1 MLIIKDLNKEKK
13 NLEKIKKI
21 LLFFLKKGI
30 YKISNKKIPFLIL
43 IPTLTIV
50 LYEKRPD
57 ELLSKISRLNQM
69 SWYKAPYRYI
79 ASYGTQIKKLKIDI
93 PQKEIMQIS
102 QDRENAIKSGF
113 ILPSMKNFRNIK
125 ITFQDKTLK
134 AKIRLKGDMLDHVKT
149 NKWSYRVEL
158 KNNKTLF
165 GLKKFSLQSPRRR
178 AFLNEWLFHELL
190 KYEGLPFL
198 RYKLVE
204 LYINGKYK
212 GIYSLEEH
220 FDKLTIENS
229 KYREGPIIGL
239 EESNWWKNQIK
250 GLTNT
255 EEINNFENDIQKRRI
270 KLFDRKNILK
280 NNNQKFLYL
289 NAENKL
295 RRFIKNNHEFS
306 DTFEA
311 EKFGKY
317 LAIIDLLGAGHN
329 LHWNQLRLYYNPI
342 TGKFIPIGFDSNP
355 GISIKRMSY
364 DTSIFGRSLLEE
376 KQVINN
382 YNKNLEK
389 IISNEYWEEF
399 IKKSRNK
406 KINLLKKMHRSYP
419 WYDLKDYPSFIK
431 ENKNVI
437 KNYLYP
443 TEHLITRLIFKNN
456 SSVNLEIK
464 NNADSPIEINK
475 ILIDNKFLN
484 TNVFK
489 LDGRLSEK
497 KVINIADKELINLII
512 NNARESTI
520 DISVFNK
527 SIGTNDYKR
536 DISKAFL
543 INEYEKNDLNNQSSF
558 NKKLLNIKNFTF
570 LKIDNKSK
578 QIFIP
583 NGVYYIEKTL
593 FIPKEYDLIVEKGT
607 EINFLEN
614 GAIYSEGEIY
624 LNGTKGSTIKINGK
638 SNNNYIALFNTQNT
652 SMFSYVEFDG
662 LSINNLKN
670 ISGSISTYESDIKI
684 YNCKFKN
691 IKSEDAINVFRS
703 KFDIKSTSF
712 FNIKSDA
719 IDIDFGEGTL
729 KNLDFSNIGNDGID
743 ISGTNLYLKNIK
755 MKNISDKGLSAGEK
769 SKLFFDNLELSNSSI
784 GITSKDSSEIIGNNL
799 KLNSLEVGFAA
810 YTKKPEY
817 DGGSII
823 ISNYEYFRKDKYSNT
838 TKLYLLE
845 DGSSININQ
854 IQLEK
859 NSENVKDLFYGKLYG
874 KKTVR

>member
-1 MLIIKDLNKEKK
+1 MLIIKDLNKEKRK
-13 NLEKIKKI
+13 LEKIQKK
-21 LLFFLKKGI
+21 LLFFFKGI
-30 YKISNKKIPFLIL
+30 YKISYKKIPFLIF
-43 IPTLTIV
+43 IPTLTIF
-50 LYEKRPD
+50 LYEKKPD
-57 ELLSKISRLNQM
+57 ELLSKVSRFNQM

-79 ASYGTQIKKLKIDI
+79 VSYSTPIKKLKIDI
-93 PQKEIMQIS
+93 PQKEVMQIS
-102 QDRENAIKSGF
+102 NDRENALKSGF

-125 ITFQDKTLK
+125 ITFKDKTLE
-134 AKIRLKGDMLDHVKT
+134 AKLRLKGDMLDHVKT
-149 NKWSYRVEL
+149 NKWSYRVAL

-198 RYKLVE
+198 RYDLVE

-239 EESNWWKNQIK
+239 AENNWWKNNIS
-250 GLTNT
+250 GVTNAN
-255 EEINNFENDIQKRRI
+255 EINNFENDIQKRRI

-280 NNNQKFLYL
+280 NNHQKLLYL

-295 RRFIKNNHEFS
+295 RNFINNNHTFL

-311 EKFGKY
+311 DKFGKY

-342 TGKFIPIGFDSNP
+342 TERFIPIGFDSTP
-355 GISIKRMSY
+355 GISIKRMSFE
-364 DTSIFGRSLLEE
+364 TSIFGGSLLDE
-376 KQVINN
+376 KQVINS

-399 IKKSRNK
+399 LRKSRNK
-406 KINLLKKMHRSYP
+406 KINLLKKIHRSYP
-419 WYDLKDYPSFIK
+419 WYYLEDYPSFIK

-437 KNYLYP
+437 KKYLYP
-443 TEHLITRLIFKNN
+443 TDHLITRVIFNN
-456 SSVNLEIK
+456 DSTVNLEIK
-464 NNADSPIEINK
+464 NNADSPIEIDRIIINNK
-475 ILIDNKFLN
+475 YLN

-489 LDGRLSEK
+489 LEGRLSEK
-497 KVINIADKELINLII
+497 KVIPIIDKELINLII
-512 NNARESTI
+512 NNGKQSTI
-520 DISVFNK
+520 DIILFNK
-527 SIGTNDYKR
+527 SIGTKNYKR

-543 INEYEKNDLNNQSSF
+543 INEYKKNDLNNQSSF
-558 NKKLLNIKNFTF
+558 KKKLINIENFTF
-570 LKIDNKSK
+570 LEIDNKSK

-583 NGVYYIEKTL
+583 NGVYFIENTL
-593 FIPKEYDLIVEKGT
+593 FIPKDYVLIVEKGT

-614 GAIYSEGEIY
+614 GAIYSKGQIY
-624 LNGTKGSTIKINGK
+624 LNGTKDSTIKINGK
-638 SNNNYIALFNTQNT
+638 SNNNYIALFNTKNT

-670 ISGSISTYESDIKI
+670 ISGAISTYESDIKI
-684 YNCKFKN
+684 DNCIFKN

-729 KNLDFSNIGNDGID
+729 KNLDFSNVGNDGID
-743 ISGTNLYLKNIK
+743 ISGTNLYLKNIT
-755 MKNISDKGLSAGEK
+755 MKNISDKGLSVGEK
-769 SKLFFDNLELSNSSI
+769 SKLFFDNLALSNSSI

-799 KLNSLEVGFAA
+799 KLNSLEIGFAA

-823 ISNYEYFRKDKYSNT
+823 ISNYEYLRKDKYSNT

-845 DGSSININQ
+845 EGSNININQ

-859 NSENVKDLFYGKLYG
+859 NSENVKDLFYGKIYG

>member
-1 MLIIKDLNKEKK
+1 
-13 NLEKIKKI
+13 
-21 LLFFLKKGI
+21 
-30 YKISNKKIPFLIL
+30 
-43 IPTLTIV
+43 
-50 LYEKRPD
+50 
-57 ELLSKISRLNQM
+57 
-69 SWYKAPYRYI
+69 
-79 ASYGTQIKKLKIDI
+79 
-93 PQKEIMQIS
+93 MQIS
-102 QDRENAIKSGF
+102 NDRENAMKSGF
-113 ILPSMKNFRNIK
+113 ILPSMKNFRNIN
-125 ITFQDKTLK
+125 ITFKDKNLK
-134 AKIRLKGDMLDHVKT
+134 AKIRLKGDMLDHVNSK
-149 NKWSYRVEL
+149 KWSYRVQL

-198 RYKLVE
+198 RYDLVN

-229 KYREGPIIGL
+229 NYREGPIVGL
-239 EESNWWKNQIK
+239 AENNWWKNQK
-250 GLTNT
+250 SGVTKT

-280 NNNQKFLYL
+280 NNYQKLIYL
-289 NAENKL
+289 NAEDKL
-295 RRFIKNNHEFS
+295 RKFIKNNNEFS
-306 DTFEA
+306 DTFEV

-317 LAIIDLLGAGHN
+317 IAIIDLLGAGHN

-342 TGKFIPIGFDSNP
+342 TGKFIPVGFDSTP

-364 DTSIFGRSLLEE
+364 ETSIFGGSLLEE
-376 KQVINN
+376 KQLIKS

-399 IKKSRNK
+399 LKKSRNK

-419 WYDLKDYPSFIK
+419 WYDLKDYPSFVK

-437 KNYLYP
+437 ENYLYP
-443 TEHLITRLIFKNN
+443 TDHLITRLIFKNN
-456 SSVNLEIK
+456 SSVNLEIS
-464 NNADSPIEINK
+464 NNADSPIEIDR
-475 ILIDNKFLN
+475 ILINNKYLK

-497 KVINIADKELINLII
+497 KVIPITDKELINLII
-512 NNARESTI
+512 NNRKESTL
-520 DISVFNK
+520 DISLFNK
-527 SIGTNDYKR
+527 SIGTKDYKK

-543 INEYEKNDLNNQSSF
+543 INENEKNDENNQLSF
-558 NKKLLNIKNFTF
+558 KNKLLNLENFTF

-583 NGVYYIEKTL
+583 NGVYYIKKTL
-593 FIPKEYDLIVEKGT
+593 FIPKDYDLIVEKGT

-614 GAIYSEGEIY
+614 GAIYSNGEIY
-624 LNGTKGSTIKINGK
+624 LNGSKDSTIKINGK
-638 SNNNYIALFNTQNT
+638 SKNNYIALFNTENT
-652 SMFSYVEFDG
+652 SIFSYVEFDG

-684 YNCKFKN
+684 DNCKFKN

-703 KFDIKSTSF
+703 KFDIKSSSF

-719 IDIDFGEGTL
+719 IDIDFGEGNL
-729 KNLDFSNIGNDGID
+729 KNLVFSNVGNDGID
-743 ISGTNLYLKNIK
+743 VSGTNLYLKNIK
-755 MKNISDKGLSAGEK
+755 MKNISDKGLSVGEK

-799 KLNSLEVGFAA
+799 KLNSLEIGFAA

-817 DGGSII
+817 YGGSIT
-823 ISNYEYFRKDKYSNT
+823 ISNYEYLRKDKYSNT

-845 DGSSININQ
+845 EGSSINLNQ

-859 NSENVKDLFYGKLYG
+859 NSENIKDLFYGKSYG
-874 KKTVR
+874 KKTDR